1 MTFLTSRPDLSNTI
15 FSDNHLHLARELLNS
30 VISREDPPWLKK
42 PQGILREYW
51 ERDDTQAACFLID
64 LAQMIYTLDA
74 RIAEKSAPR
83 LYEKVRELLRPPS
96 PEQFLEKLTELQV
109 AFALVA
115 FVSPLTFLTSE
126 DFSQPKVSRCPDFA
140 FQTPEGAVFVDATVF
155 HGGILDLW
163 TQSTHYIKTSLQDD
177 MLKQNRMLYVHISL
191 PLKAEMEVK
200 EIVSLVLKEMNATTD
215 TGSVLIGHKGRIEWE
230 PFPIIALEDAS
241 SPPPEITP
249 PARAFVSPGAII
261 DQAFGSSTKI
271 DFSSEKDVQQ
281 ARELVLKSLR
291 NKLKEKHGQFPSNE
305 PEPCL
310 LVMRLEH
317 HQLGVGDIAAMLQ
330 KRIWPN
336 EQEYDWLSGLVLFTP
351 RSGFSPT
358 DDNMYLKLYPNPRTY
373 RPVTNSLMAI
383 FNGTAQY
390 HLNL

>member
-1 MTFLTSRPDLSNTI
+1 MTFITYQPDLSNTI
-15 FSDNHLHLARELLNS
+15 FSDHDFYLARERLKS
-30 VISREDPPWLKK
+30 VISREDPSWLKK
-42 PQGILREYW
+42 PQGILKEYW

-64 LAQMIYTLDA
+64 LAQMIDRLDG
-74 RIAEKSAPR
+74 RITDKSTPR

-109 AFALVA
+109 AYALVA
-115 FVSPLTFLTSE
+115 FVSPLAFLTSK
-126 DFSQPKVSRCPDFA
+126 DFIQPKVSRCPDFA
-140 FQTPEGAVFVDATVF
+140 FQTPEGTVFVEATVF

-163 TQSTHYIKTSLQDD
+163 TQSTHYIKTSLQDY
-177 MLKQNRMLYVHISL
+177 MLKQNRMLYVRISL
-191 PLKAEMEVK
+191 PLKAEMDAK
-200 EIVSLVLKEMNATTD
+200 EIVSLVLKQIEASTD
-215 TGSVLIGHKGRIEWE
+215 TGSLLIGHKGRITWE
-230 PFPIIALEDAS
+230 PFPIITLEDAS
-241 SPPPEITP
+241 FFPPEITS
-249 PARAFVSPGAII
+249 PAIAFGTPGVII

-271 DFSSEKDVQQ
+271 EFSSEEDVQQ

-291 NKLKEKHGQFPSNE
+291 KKFKEKQGQFPHRE

-317 HQLGVGDIAAMLQ
+317 NQLGEGDIAAMLQ
-330 KRIWPN
+330 NRIWPN

-358 DDNMYLKLYPNPRTY
+358 DDKMHLKLYQNPKTY

>member
-1 MTFLTSRPDLSNTI
+1 MTFITYQPDLSNTI
-15 FSDNHLHLARELLNS
+15 FSDHDFYLAREHLKA

-64 LAQMIYTLDA
+64 LSQMIYRLDA
-74 RIAEKSAPR
+74 GIADKSAPQ

-109 AFALVA
+109 AYALVA
-115 FVSPLTFLTSE
+115 FVSPLAFLTSK
-126 DFSQPKVSRCPDFA
+126 DFIQSKMSRCPDFA
-140 FQTPEGAVFVDATVF
+140 FQTPEGAVLVEATVF

-163 TQSTHYIKTSLQDD
+163 TQSTHYIKTSLQDYV
-177 MLKQNRMLYVHISL
+177 LKQNRMLFVHISL
-191 PLKAEMEVK
+191 PLKAEMDAR
-200 EIVSLVLKEMNATTD
+200 EIVRLVLKEMNTATD
-215 TGSVLIGHKGRIEWE
+215 TGSVHIRHKGRIAWE
-230 PFPIIALEDAS
+230 PFPIIVLEDAS
-241 SPPPEITP
+241 SPSPEITS
-249 PARAFVSPGAII
+249 PAIAFGTPGAII
-261 DQAFGSSTKI
+261 DQPFGSSTKI
-271 DFSSEKDVQQ
+271 EFSSEEDVQQ

-291 NKLKEKHGQFPSNE
+291 KKLEEKQGQFPHRE

-317 HQLGVGDIAAMLQ
+317 NQLGEGDIAAMLQ

-351 RSGFSPT
+351 RSGFSPK
-358 DDNMYLKLYPNPRTY
+358 DNKMSLKLYSNPKTY